1 MTEPRGPISVTIIGG
16 GASGVLL
23 AAHLLRDP
31 DADVRVTLVERSGQ
45 IGLGL
50 AYSTNQPDHKLN
62 VPARNMSAFAD
73 DPEHFW
79 RWLQGSDFPAANGS
93 WVFAPRRRYGAYLE
107 HVLREAAESRPGRLL
122 VVSDEAVAVRET
134 ANGVETQLS
143 SGKSLVSVNSVLALG
158 HETQQSRGRGIAVR
172 LGSQEDT
179 PLPPHAPVMILGSGL
194 SMVDA
199 WLSLANS
206 GHRGAI
212 TVVSRNSLVPRK
224 HKDVPPIR
232 IDEADIPFGA
242 PIPKFLR
249 WFRDL
254 VRQTEAA
261 NGDWRSVVDGLR
273 PYNQRVWQS
282 WSIPA
287 RRQFLRHLR
296 PWWNVHRHRLPP
308 ELHDRLSSAIADGQI
323 RLVAAEFQ
331 GVERV
336 GEEVRVQLRR
346 RGAAAQE
353 TLDIARIYDCG
364 GVSLDV
370 RSSSNPV
377 IQDLVASGRG
387 RSDPLHIGLDVDAHC
402 AVLDRDGKSSE
413 RLLAMGPLT
422 RGQFFEIEAVPDIRL
437 QAARLA
443 ERILAGGNSP
453 QRTK

>member
-1 MTEPRGPISVTIIGG
+1 MTPERPISVTIVGG

-23 AAHLLRDP
+23 AAHLLRNP
-31 DADVRVTLVERSGQ
+31 EADIRVTLVERSGQ
-45 IGLGL
+45 VGLGL

-79 RWLQGSDFPAANGS
+79 RWLQGTGFPAAGGS

-122 VVSDEAVAVRET
+122 VLADEAMALRET
-134 ANGVETQLS
+134 ANGVEIQLLS
-143 SGKSLVSVNSVLALG
+143 TKSLVSVNSVLALG

-172 LGSQEDT
+172 LGSEEDT
-179 PLPPHAPVMILGSGL
+179 PLAPDAPVMVLGSGL

-206 GHRGAI
+206 GHRGPI
-212 TVVSRNSLVPRK
+212 TVVSRNSLLPRK
-224 HKDVPPIR
+224 HRDVPPIR

-242 PIPKFLR
+242 AVPKFLR

-254 VRQTEAA
+254 ARQTEAA
-261 NGDWRSVVDGLR
+261 GGDWRSVVDGLR
-273 PYNQRVWQS
+273 PYNQRVWQA
-282 WSIPA
+282 WPIPA

-308 ELHDRLSSAIADGQI
+308 ELHDRLSSAIAGGQVS
-323 RLVAAEFQ
+323 LVAAEFQ
-331 GVERV
+331 GVERS
-336 GEEVRVQLRR
+336 GGGARVHLRR
-346 RGAAAQE
+346 RGAAAPE

-364 GVSLDV
+364 GVSLDM
-370 RSSSNPV
+370 RSSSNPL
-377 IQDLVASGRG
+377 IRDLLATGRG
-387 RSDPLHIGLDVDAHC
+387 RPDPLHIGLDVNAHC
-402 AVLDRDGKSSE
+402 AVLDRDGKASN

-422 RGQFFEIEAVPDIRL
+422 RGQFFEIEAIPDIRL

-443 ERILAGGNSP
+443 ERILAA
-453 QRTK
+453 TATE